1 MSCKL
6 HLVEKFVTNCIKEDA
21 LKFVQIKIVLEEYQ
35 SALNLWTDEERSVRP
50 TKVLIKQQVFQ

>member
-21 LKFVQIKIVLEEYQ
+21 LKFVQIKIVFEEYQ
-35 SALNLWTDEERSVRP
+35 SVLYLWTDEDSSVSP
-50 TKVLIKQQVFQ
+50 TKVLIK